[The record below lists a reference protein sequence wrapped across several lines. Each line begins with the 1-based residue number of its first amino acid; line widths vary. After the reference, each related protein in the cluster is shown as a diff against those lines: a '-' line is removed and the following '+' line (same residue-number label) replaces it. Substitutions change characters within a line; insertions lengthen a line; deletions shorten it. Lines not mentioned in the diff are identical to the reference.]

1 MDLETISLT
10 EGGKQ
15 IPVAISIT
23 FKDRGEISTKIFTL
37 NKGLSLPVDI
47 TQSIL
52 EKLSIQMFKEYFE
65 FIEEHGSSL
74 CFVHK
79 HPW

>member
-15 IPVAISIT
+15 IPIAISIS
-23 FKDRGEISTKIFTL
+23 FKVRGEISTKIFIVEGVNNQT
-37 NKGLSLPVDI
+37 
-47 TQSIL
+47 TQEEL
-52 EKLSIQMFKEYFE
+52 EALSISMFKEYFT
-65 FIEEHGSSL
+65 FIEEQGSTL